1 MIEITAD
8 EYLRRLGNLDPHAVA
23 AGARV
28 NPAGFDRM
36 RQSLLIMIDELLA
49 MNAAMRRATQVVEA
63 AEALLAGE
71 GSRAN

>member
-1 MIEITAD
+1 MNEITPQ
-8 EYLRRLGNLDPHAVA
+8 EYLRRLGNLDPHELA
-23 AGARV
+23 AEARV

-36 RQSLLIMIDELLA
+36 RQSLLVMIDELLG
-49 MNAAMRRATQVVEA
+49 MNAAMRKATQVVEA